1 MPADA
6 MPHAG
11 SDLAADLTVFILDD
25 DDAIRDSLEVLLD
38 CAGFRVESF
47 STPLGFLES
56 GAPSRPGCL
65 LVDVRMPQMSGLD
78 VQERLSRGGHA
89 MPVVVMTGHGD
100 VPLAVRAMKAGAV
113 DFVEKPFEEEALL
126 AAVRSALTLALARVA
141 ESRAADA
148 APPDAAQEQPAPPPA
163 VSAPPEVLARLAA
176 LTPREL
182 DVLRWLVAGKSNK
195 VIAFEL
201 SISPRTVEI
210 HRARVMEKMR
220 ADSLPTLVRMAIAAG
235 VVPGGG

>member
-6 MPHAG
+6 QAHAIIP
-11 SDLAADLTVFILDD
+11 DMTADLTVFIVDD
-25 DDAIRDSLEVLLD
+25 DDAIRDSLQVLLE
-38 CAGFRVESF
+38 CAGFRAESF
-47 STPLGFLES
+47 ATPLAFLES

-78 VQERLSRGGHA
+78 VQERLARDGHA
-89 MPVVVMTGHGD
+89 IPVVVMTGHGD

-126 AAVRSALTLALARVA
+126 AAVRSALARA
-141 ESRAADA
+141 TASQTAQA
-148 APPDAAQEQPAPPPA
+148 APPAPDQPASPPA
-163 VSAPPEVLARLAA
+163 ASAPPEVLARLSA

-210 HRARVMEKMR
+210 HRARVMEKMQ

>member
-1 MPADA
+1 MT
-6 MPHAG
+6 
-11 SDLAADLTVFILDD
+11 ADLTVFIVDD
-25 DDAIRDSLEVLLD
+25 DDAIRDSLQVLLE
-38 CAGFRVESF
+38 CAGFRAESF
-47 STPLGFLES
+47 ATPLAFLGS
-56 GAPSRPGCL
+56 DAPSRPGCL

-78 VQERLSRGGHA
+78 VQERLTRDGHA
-89 MPVVVMTGHGD
+89 IPVVVMTGHGD

-126 AAVRSALTLALARVA
+126 AAVRSALSRAA
-141 ESRAADA
+141 ESRTAPA
-148 APPDAAQEQPAPPPA
+148 APPATAPEQPAPPPA
-163 VSAPPEVLARLAA
+163 ASAPPEVLARLSA

-210 HRARVMEKMR
+210 HRARVMEKMQ

>member
-1 MPADA
+1 MPTAD
-6 MPHAG
+6 
-11 SDLAADLTVFILDD
+11 SDLTVFILDD

-38 CAGFRVESF
+38 CAGFQVESF

-78 VQERLSRGGHA
+78 VQERLTRGGHA

-126 AAVRSALTLALARVA
+126 AAVRSALARAA

-148 APPDAAQEQPAPPPA
+148 APPAAVQEQQAPPPA
-163 VSAPPEVLARLAA
+163 VSAPPEVLARLSA

-210 HRARVMEKMR
+210 HRARVMEKMQ

-235 VVPGGG
+235 VVPGGA

>member
-1 MPADA
+1 MPADVA
-6 MPHAG
+6 PDMT
-11 SDLAADLTVFILDD
+11 ADLTVFIVDD
-25 DDAIRDSLEVLLD
+25 DDAIRDSLQILLE
-38 CAGFRVESF
+38 CAGFRAESF
-47 STPLGFLES
+47 DTPLGFLES
-56 GAPSRPGCL
+56 DAPSRPGCL

-78 VQERLSRGGHA
+78 VQERLTRDGHA
-89 MPVVVMTGHGD
+89 IPVVVMTGHGD

-126 AAVRSALTLALARVA
+126 AAVRSALA
-141 ESRAADA
+141 RAADSRTA
-148 APPDAAQEQPAPPPA
+148 QDPPPAPAPEQPAPPPA
-163 VSAPPEVLARLAA
+163 AAPPEVLARLSA
-176 LTPREL
+176 LTPREI

-210 HRARVMEKMR
+210 HRARVMEKMQ

>member
-6 MPHAG
+6 ATEMSAG
-11 SDLAADLTVFILDD
+11 LTVFIVDD
-25 DDAIRDSLEVLLD
+25 DDAIRDSLQILLE
-38 CAGFRVESF
+38 CAGFQAEGF
-47 STPLGFLES
+47 STPLAFLES
-56 GAPSRPGCL
+56 DAPSRPGCL

-78 VQERLSRGGHA
+78 VQERLARDGRA
-89 MPVVVMTGHGD
+89 IPVVVMTGHGD

-113 DFVEKPFEEEALL
+113 DFVEKPFEEESLL
-126 AAVRSALTLALARVA
+126 AAVRSALARAA
-141 ESRAADA
+141 ESRTPAA
-148 APPDAAQEQPAPPPA
+148 APLASPPDQPAPPPA
-163 VSAPPEVLARLAA
+163 ASVPPEVLARLSA
-176 LTPREL
+176 LTPREH

-210 HRARVMEKMR
+210 HRARVMEKMQ

-235 VVPGGG
+235 VVPGGA

>member
-1 MPADA
+1 MPIAE
-6 MPHAG
+6 
-11 SDLAADLTVFILDD
+11 SDLTVFIVDD

-38 CAGFRVESF
+38 CAGFRAESF
-47 STPLGFLES
+47 STPLAFLES

-78 VQERLSRGGHA
+78 VQERLTRGGHA

-126 AAVRSALTLALARVA
+126 AAVRSALTLA
-141 ESRAADA
+141 RAADSRTA
-148 APPDAAQEQPAPPPA
+148 ETAQPVPEQPAPPPA
-163 VSAPPEVLARLAA
+163 ASAPPEVLDRLAA

>member
-1 MPADA
+1 MPADDV
-6 MPHAG
+6 
-11 SDLAADLTVFILDD
+11 SDMTADLTVFIVDD
-25 DDAIRDSLEVLLD
+25 DDAIRDSLQVLLE
-38 CAGFRVESF
+38 CAGFQAESF
-47 STPLGFLES
+47 ATPLAFLES
-56 GAPSRPGCL
+56 DAPSRPGCL

-78 VQERLSRGGHA
+78 VQERLARDGHA
-89 MPVVVMTGHGD
+89 IPVVVMTGHGD

-126 AAVRSALTLALARVA
+126 VAVRSALA
-141 ESRAADA
+141 RAADSRTA
-148 APPDAAQEQPAPPPA
+148 QDPPPAPTPEQLAPPPA
-163 VSAPPEVLARLAA
+163 APPEVLARLSA

-210 HRARVMEKMR
+210 HRARVMEKMQ

>member
-1 MPADA
+1 MPADLT
-6 MPHAG
+6 PHAG
-11 SDLAADLTVFILDD
+11 SDMAANLTVFILDD
-25 DDAIRDSLEVLLD
+25 DDAIRDSLEVLLE
-38 CAGFRVESF
+38 CAGFRAESF
-47 STPLGFLES
+47 STPLAFLDS

-78 VQERLSRGGHA
+78 VQERLTSGGHA

-126 AAVRSALTLALARVA
+126 AAVRSALALAR
-141 ESRAADA
+141 AADSRRAEA
-148 APPDAAQEQPAPPPA
+148 AQPAPAPEQPVPPPA
-163 VSAPPEVLARLAA
+163 APPEVLARLAA

-195 VIAFEL
+195 IIAFEL

-235 VVPGGG
+235 VVPGGA

>member
-6 MPHAG
+6 RPDAV
-11 SDLAADLTVFILDD
+11 SDMTADLTVFIVDD
-25 DDAIRDSLEVLLD
+25 DDAIRDSLQVLLE
-38 CAGFRVESF
+38 CAGFRAESF
-47 STPLGFLES
+47 ATPLGFLES
-56 GAPSRPGCL
+56 DAPSRPGCL

-78 VQERLSRGGHA
+78 VQERLTRDGHA
-89 MPVVVMTGHGD
+89 IPVVVMTGHGD

-126 AAVRSALTLALARVA
+126 AAVRSALA
-141 ESRAADA
+141 RAADSRTAQDPPPAA
-148 APPDAAQEQPAPPPA
+148 APEQPAPPPA
-163 VSAPPEVLARLAA
+163 ASAPPEVLARLSA

-210 HRARVMEKMR
+210 HRARVMEKMQ

>member
-6 MPHAG
+6 MPNAD
-11 SDLAADLTVFILDD
+11 SDLTVFILDD

-78 VQERLSRGGHA
+78 VQERLTRGGHS

-126 AAVRSALTLALARVA
+126 IAVRSALTLARAS
-141 ESRAADA
+141 ESRTADA
-148 APPDAAQEQPAPPPA
+148 APPAVVSEQSASPPA
-163 VSAPPEVLARLAA
+163 VSAPPEVLDRLAA
-176 LTPREL
+176 LTPREM

>member
-6 MPHAG
+6 MPTAD
-11 SDLAADLTVFILDD
+11 SDLTVFILDD
-25 DDAIRDSLEVLLD
+25 DDAIRDSLEVLLE

-78 VQERLSRGGHA
+78 VQERLTRGGHS

-126 AAVRSALTLALARVA
+126 IAVRSALALARA
-141 ESRAADA
+141 ADSRTADA
-148 APPDAAQEQPAPPPA
+148 APPAAVSEQPASPPA
-163 VSAPPEVLARLAA
+163 APPEILDRLAV

>member
-6 MPHAG
+6 VPDMT
-11 SDLAADLTVFILDD
+11 ADLTVFIVDD
-25 DDAIRDSLEVLLD
+25 DDAIRDSLQVLLE
-38 CAGFRVESF
+38 CAGFRAESF
-47 STPLGFLES
+47 ATPLAFLES
-56 GAPSRPGCL
+56 DAPSRPGCL

-78 VQERLSRGGHA
+78 VQERLARDGHA
-89 MPVVVMTGHGD
+89 IPVVVMTGHGD

-126 AAVRSALTLALARVA
+126 AAVRSALA
-141 ESRAADA
+141 RAADSRTA
-148 APPDAAQEQPAPPPA
+148 QATPPAPAPAPDQPAPPPA
-163 VSAPPEVLARLAA
+163 VSAPPEVLARLSA

-210 HRARVMEKMR
+210 HRARVMEKMQ